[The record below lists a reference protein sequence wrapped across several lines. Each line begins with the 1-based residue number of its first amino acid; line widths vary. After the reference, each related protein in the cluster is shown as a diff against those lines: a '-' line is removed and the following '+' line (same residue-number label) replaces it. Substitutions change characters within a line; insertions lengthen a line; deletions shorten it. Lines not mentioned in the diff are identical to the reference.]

1 MFVFPRIGLFRKART
16 QYQYS
21 GEPAVAAQNRHQAL
35 GPKRREW
42 KRRWRISKAFLGDL
56 PGFSATC
63 QLRHHGFLGRDKPQF
78 LGDISPRCRKLLVAY
93 LQIHRKGSRLERL
106 LQMVFERSSF
116 RSVAVRV
123 FSTRSSRIKR
133 AS

>member
-1 MFVFPRIGLFRKART
+1 VEKAPANQQGFPRRPPR
-16 QYQYS
+16 
-21 GEPAVAAQNRHQAL
+21 V
-35 GPKRREW
+35 
-42 KRRWRISKAFLGDL
+42 
-56 PGFSATC
+56 SATC

-106 LQMVFERSSF
+106 LRMVFERSSF

-123 FSTRSSRIKR
+123 FLRQVLQNQASIIGASEEGAVNPLRRGSVDAYSPKGERRAEDHAAGERHRS
-133 AS
+133 